1 MGADPEKVF
10 VNGNAKFDLLK
21 GLAESSAETEMRTL
35 FSLKDAVPVLI
46 AGSTRTGEEEI
57 VIDAYKQIIN
67 EFPDTVLFIA
77 PRHIER
83 SKDIAALLEKNR
95 LKYQFRSDIKYPSV
109 KRDRQVV
116 IIDSFG
122 ELFRLYSI
130 GTVIFSG
137 ASLVPLGGQ
146 NPLEAAIWGKPVL
159 YGPSMEDFL
168 DARALLEENNA
179 GIEVSSA
186 DMLAE
191 KVIMLLR
198 DKILL
203 DGFGSRARD
212 SVLKN
217 RKAAERHAAV
227 VANILIGTH

>member
-1 MGADPEKVF
+1 
-10 VNGNAKFDLLK
+10 
-21 GLAESSAETEMRTL
+21 
-35 FSLKDAVPVLI
+35 
-46 AGSTRTGEEEI
+46 
-57 VIDAYKQIIN
+57 
-67 EFPDTVLFIA
+67 
-77 PRHIER
+77 
-83 SKDIAALLEKNR
+83 
-95 LKYQFRSDIKYPSV
+95 
-109 KRDRQVV
+109 
-116 IIDSFG
+116 
-122 ELFRLYSI
+122 
-130 GTVIFSG
+130 
-137 ASLVPLGGQ
+137 
-146 NPLEAAIWGKPVL
+146 
-159 YGPSMEDFL
+159 MEDFL